1 MRKHFEG
8 CSALKLIVIS
18 PPMNERLFF
27 YLLGWIMI
35 AQRVCV
41 NVVIYE
47 LPVHFMCNCI
57 SQPKSIRNYIYD
69 FAFFDSLV

>member
-27 YLLGWIMI
+27 LSLGLDYD
-35 AQRVCV
+35 CS
-41 NVVIYE
+41 E
-47 LPVHFMCNCI
+47 SMCQCC
-57 SQPKSIRNYIYD
+57 YI
-69 FAFFDSLV
+69 